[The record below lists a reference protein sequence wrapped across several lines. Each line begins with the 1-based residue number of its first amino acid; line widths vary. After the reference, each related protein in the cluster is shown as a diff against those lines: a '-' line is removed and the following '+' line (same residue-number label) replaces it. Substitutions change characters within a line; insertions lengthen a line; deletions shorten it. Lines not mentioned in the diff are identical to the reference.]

1 MKKCIYKDIDGICK
15 HDGNISELKL
25 TFLLVK
31 YTEESER
38 QHIQAYLK
46 HEI

>member
-31 YTEESER
+31 YTEESETST
-38 QHIQAYLK
+38 HPGIFKA
-46 HEI
+46 